1 MGPSWALCMGGGRA
15 PRGEGAEGWALT
27 SEGPGLCVC
36 VQRLGVRPWAAP
48 LAVLSFLS
56 LSLKLAV
63 RGAPPAECGGCERRE
78 LERRAFAHHWAS
90 DRVQEAFSAAL
101 VFVMHVEDCD
111 SRGACGRW
119 PSWSCSSGTGVDRG
133 GTGSPSVRGKVVQGK
148 AVVLHWARCLQG
160 DGLVLQLTE
169 RSISMYDEMALSLWY
184 LRR

>member
-1 MGPSWALCMGGGRA
+1 MGGGRA

-48 LAVLSFLS
+48 LAVLSFMS

-78 LERRAFAHHWAS
+78 LERRAFTQRWAS
-90 DRVQEAFSAAL
+90 DHVQEAFSAAL

-119 PSWSCSSGTGVDRG
+119 PSWSCSSGTGVDCG
-133 GTGSPSVRGKVVQGK
+133 GTGSPSVRLDCAGKGRAGKGRGIALGQVSAGRRSGSAAYRAKHLHVQ
-148 AVVLHWARCLQG
+148 
-160 DGLVLQLTE
+160 
-169 RSISMYDEMALSLWY
+169 
-184 LRR
+184 